1 MLIVLI
7 IIAVLVL
14 LFIILY
20 FYYNN
25 REIALR
31 KESEAQRGVIES
43 VHDTM
48 WKIIQQKAEVSDK
61 YREAF
66 EKIYPELIGGRYSND
81 QESMMKWITEDN
93 PDFDTSL
100 YSDLMQSIEVERTHF
115 QNAQQRMLDVLRQ
128 RETLIEQMPA
138 KYFISNK
145 QKIEYEVISSTRT
158 KSVQE
163 TRIDDDV
170 TVFAN
175 KE

>member
-61 YREAF
+61 YRGVRENL
-66 EKIYPELIGGRYSND
+66 P
-81 QESMMKWITEDN
+81 
-93 PDFDTSL
+93 
-100 YSDLMQSIEVERTHF
+100 RTHRRTLF
-115 QNAQQRMLDVLRQ
+115 QRSREYDEVDYGRQSGFRHIALRRPDAVYRGGAHPFPECPTAYVGRTSPTRDTHRANAGQVLHLQQ
-128 RETLIEQMPA
+128 A
-138 KYFISNK
+138 K
-145 QKIEYEVISSTRT
+145 
-158 KSVQE
+158 
-163 TRIDDDV
+163 D
-170 TVFAN
+170 
-175 KE
+175 